1 MWIMSGADLIASYVR
16 HAASCLNIALRTTDE
31 DNRASLLNLAEA
43 WLILAGHAQKRA
55 DRSVV
60 IVSAATEERPGRPE

>member
-1 MWIMSGADLIASYVR
+1 MWMSRTELIASYVR
-16 HAASCLNIALRTTDE
+16 HAASCLNIALRTTDD

-43 WLILAGHAQKRA
+43 WLILADHAQKRA

-60 IVSAATEERPGRPE
+60 IVGAPTEERSGRSE